1 MWFLCT
7 RNRPR
12 AVEQLIESMEATG
25 DVPVV
30 AVMVDGPMYD
40 IKWPAHWKIH
50 ESRGHLEMQRA
61 LNALL
66 ALYPNEPFY
75 GILTDTHRPQTP
87 DWSRKMV
94 AAAGS
99 GSIVICNTTKH
110 RFNPRTGL
118 RRITTL
124 VSGGDLTR
132 AIGWVWLDRV
142 THLYGDD
149 AWEDIGYALGIIKYL
164 PDVIILALLKREGEV
179 PIDANH
185 KRLWRGKSY
194 MASDAAAFE
203 AWKRDEFPA
212 LVKKLE
218 PFRCSP

>member
-1 MWFLCT
+1 MWLLCT

-12 AVEQLIESMEATG
+12 ATEELIAAMKATG
-25 DVPVV
+25 DVPEV
-30 AVMVDGPMYD
+30 AVMVDGPAYD
-40 IKWPAHWKIH
+40 IDWPAHWHIH
-50 ESRGHLEMQRA
+50 NSHGHLEMQRA

-66 ALYPNEPFY
+66 PLYPDAPFY
-75 GILTDTHRPQTP
+75 GLLTDTHRPQTP

-94 AAAGS
+94 EAAGS

-118 RRITTL
+118 RRVTTL
-124 VSGGDLTR
+124 CFGGDLIR

-149 AWEDIGYALGIIKYL
+149 AWEDIGYALNIIKYL
-164 PDVIILALLKREGEV
+164 PEVIILALLKREGEV

-185 KRLWRGKSY
+185 HRKWRGQSY
-194 MASDAAAFE
+194 MATDAAAFE
-203 AWKRDEFPA
+203 AWKRDEFPG
-212 LVKKLE
+212 LIKRLE
-218 PFRCSP
+218 GFRCST